1 MIFRIVQGS
10 LTNVHR
16 HSGSPIARIRI
27 VRSPD
32 EVQVVVEDE
41 GKGISPTIQ
50 ARFESGG
57 MRGVGL
63 MGMRERVGNSEG
75 SWKFHLMLRAQL

>member
-1 MIFRIVQGS
+1 M
-10 LTNVHR
+10 HR

-57 MRGVGL
+57 V
-63 MGMRERVGNSEG
+63 
-75 SWKFHLMLRAQL
+75 